1 MYGITLTKC
10 KIYFNNIYS
19 TVSLEE
25 KLGGGTYGDVYKGKV
40 IKYSN
45 SSSND
50 LYQNT
55 NYLPYDYYTDEFV
68 FFRKNIYAI
77 KFFRDD
83 LKTINDEGISCTTL
97 RELSCLKNI
106 GRHPNILRLIDVTID
121 RQKCISEYI
130 NRQILQHHASN
141 FQHSAKLDM
150 TPLAADQKF
159 IFAAYEYCDA
169 GDLKRLIQKTKITDD
184 QAGLSLK
191 EAKWLSF
198 QLLNGLAYLH
208 NNKMC
213 HRDLKPE
220 NVMLQQTANRKFLL
234 KIGDLGL
241 CRELKNDGDMTP
253 TVCTIYYRPLEVLLS
268 KFEMAKG
275 KKGRAK
281 ARGRV
286 KPPPGG
292 SRANHGGANRGGAN
306 HSGENRC
313 GANRGSANHS
323 SAGLA
328 NANRANESAP
338 HSSAPDAQRAP
349 STRGIHSVRSSGDGG
364 GSAVRAACT
373 TDGGTAHGSG
383 ANGSGDGQGNP
394 CNRNRKS
401 KQREENAATQNA
413 ATQENAAAQNA
424 AAQERARLRGI
435 EEDDY
440 YSNKDFQYGL
450 NVDIWSAACI
460 ICELIIGRP
469 LFRGVTEFDLIIRI
483 VNSLGK
489 PNSDELEFFSDS
501 RFYPLKEDFF
511 NVNIKNRKDALN
523 VITNGRIDELGIDL
537 LVKMLKYNPNDRI
550 TAADAL
556 SHPWFSDIRFDS
568 LDGIGVYNW
577 YVHCLKYYIGI
588 KTFREIEQKKKNLLT
603 TTMISHFLCKSNDRH
618 GKIIFKLIND
628 TFKNLGGYKKSG
640 RRSFAIFSD
649 KYAKDER
656 NANGFIKRASIK
668 VLNDMKEKN
677 VIETKEEMSFY
688 DDSTNYMT
696 PPAPTTSKRRKFNRS
711 SYHAVNPDTSYELAT
726 SMRVKRNLSIPDFSS
741 PGRKKQRRKA
751 HFKSATTTNRAAVHP
766 LPTFQG
772 FT

>member
-40 IKYSN
+40 VKYNNNN
-45 SSSND
+45 SD

-55 NYLPYDYYTDEFV
+55 NYLPYDYYTDEFI

-77 KFFRDD
+77 KFFKDD
-83 LKTINDEGISCTTL
+83 LRTINEEGISCTTL

-121 RQKCISEYI
+121 RQKGISEYI
-130 NRQILQHHASN
+130 NRQILQHYTSN
-141 FQHSAKLDM
+141 YHHQVKIDM
-150 TPLAADQKF
+150 VPLSLDQKF
-159 IFAAYEYCDA
+159 IFAAYEYCDG
-169 GDLKRLIQKTKITDD
+169 GDLKKLIQKTKISEN
-184 QAGLSLK
+184 QAGLCLK

-220 NVMLQQTANRKFLL
+220 NVMLQYTHNNKYLL

-268 KFEMAKG
+268 KFDRSKTRSG
-275 KKGRAK
+275 KNGVNKS
-281 ARGRV
+281 
-286 KPPPGG
+286 G
-292 SRANHGGANRGGAN
+292 SG
-306 HSGENRC
+306 S
-313 GANRGSANHS
+313 GSAKN
-323 SAGLA
+323 G
-328 NANRANESAP
+328 
-338 HSSAPDAQRAP
+338 
-349 STRGIHSVRSSGDGG
+349 SVKN
-364 GSAVRAACT
+364 GSVKN
-373 TDGGTAHGSG
+373 GSVKNG
-383 ANGSGDGQGNP
+383 SVKNGSVKNGSVKNGSIKNGSIKNGSIKNGSIKNGSGRCSEG
-394 CNRNRKS
+394 RRS
-401 KQREENAATQNA
+401 
-413 ATQENAAAQNA
+413 
-424 AAQERARLRGI
+424 
-435 EEDDY
+435 DDAY
-440 YSNKDFQYGL
+440 MGDEAFEKDYESFNDRDFQYGL

-460 ICELIIGRP
+460 ICELIIGKP

-489 PNSDELEFFSDS
+489 PNNDELEYFSDS
-501 RFYPLKEDFF
+501 RFYPFKDDFF
-511 NVNIKNRKDALN
+511 NIKIKNRKDALN
-523 VITNGRIDELGIDL
+523 VITNGKIDELGIDL

-556 SHPWFSDIRFDS
+556 SHPWFADIRFDN

-588 KTFREIEQKKKNLLT
+588 KTFREIEQRKKNLLT
-603 TTMISHFLCKSNDRH
+603 TTMISHFLCKSND
-618 GKIIFKLIND
+618 KYAKVIFKLIND

-640 RRSFAIFSD
+640 RRSFAIFAD
-649 KYAKDER
+649 KYANEHK
-656 NANGFIKRASIK
+656 NTNGFIKRASIK

-677 VIETKEEMSFY
+677 VMETNEEVSFY
-688 DDSTNYMT
+688 DDSTTYYT
-696 PPAPTTSKRRKFNRS
+696 SPTKSVKKINKFKRS
-711 SYHAVNPDTSYELAT
+711 SFHTIIPDQSYELIKGI
-726 SMRVKRNLSIPDFSS
+726 RVKRNLSIPDFSS
-741 PGRKKQRRKA
+741 PNNKKYCRNQA
-751 HFKSATTTNRAAVHP
+751 CSVTTTNRVY
-766 LPTFQG
+766 TQNIRSFKE

>member
-1 MYGITLTKC
+1 MFGITLTKC

-19 TVSLEE
+19 TVCLEE

-40 IKYSN
+40 IKYN
-45 SSSND
+45 NNNNND

-68 FFRKNIYAI
+68 FFRNNVYAI

-83 LKTINDEGISCTTL
+83 LRTINEEGISCTTL

-121 RQKCISEYI
+121 RQKLISEYI
-130 NRQILQHHASN
+130 NRQILQHYTSN
-141 FQHSAKLDM
+141 YHHHHHNNKLDI
-150 TPLAADQKF
+150 TPLSADQKF
-159 IFAAYEYCDA
+159 IFAAYEYCDG
-169 GDLKRLIQKTKITDD
+169 GDLKKLIQKTKISDD
-184 QAGLSLK
+184 QAGLNLK

-220 NVMLQQTANRKFLL
+220 NVMLQETSNHKYLL

-268 KFEMAKG
+268 KFELS
-275 KKGRAK
+275 KKHHHK
-281 ARGRV
+281 NN
-286 KPPPGG
+286 
-292 SRANHGGANRGGAN
+292 ANH
-306 HSGENRC
+306 
-313 GANRGSANHS
+313 
-323 SAGLA
+323 
-328 NANRANESAP
+328 
-338 HSSAPDAQRAP
+338 
-349 STRGIHSVRSSGDGG
+349 
-364 GSAVRAACT
+364 
-373 TDGGTAHGSG
+373 
-383 ANGSGDGQGNP
+383 
-394 CNRNRKS
+394 RKDD
-401 KQREENAATQNA
+401 
-413 ATQENAAAQNA
+413 
-424 AAQERARLRGI
+424 
-435 EEDDY
+435 EEDDDEDDEEEDYDEEDYDDVNINVNLYENNKLYNNNMNNSHLSRRKNKMKKKKKKKKKKEKKEKDDDY
-440 YSNKDFQYGL
+440 YNKDFQYGL

-469 LFRGVTEFDLIIRI
+469 LFKGVTEFDLIIRI

-489 PNSDELEFFSDS
+489 PNKDELEFFSNS

-511 NVNIKNRKDALN
+511 NVHIKNKKDALN

-556 SHPWFSDIRFDS
+556 SHPWFSDIRFDN

-603 TTMISHFLCKSNDRH
+603 TTMISHFLCKSNDKYA
-618 GKIIFKLIND
+618 KIIFKLIND

-649 KYAKDER
+649 KYANDEK
-656 NANGFIKRASIK
+656 NTNGFIKRASIK

-677 VIETKEEMSFY
+677 VKETKEEFSFY
-688 DDSTNYMT
+688 DESTTYMT
-696 PPAPTTSKRRKFNRS
+696 PPTSSVKRRKFNRS
-711 SYHAVNPDTSYELAT
+711 SYHVIHPEHSYEFT
-726 SMRVKRNLSIPDFSS
+726 NQIRMKRNLSIPDFST
-741 PGRKKQRRKA
+741 PDTNIQKYKKIKA
-751 HFKSATTTNRAAVHP
+751 ATTTNKTT
-766 LPTFQG
+766 LPQFSH
-772 FT
+772 F

>member
-1 MYGITLTKC
+1 MFGITLTKC

-40 IKYSN
+40 IKYN
-45 SSSND
+45 NNNNND

-68 FFRKNIYAI
+68 FFRKNVYAI

-83 LKTINDEGISCTTL
+83 LRTINEEGISCTTL

-121 RQKCISEYI
+121 RQKLISEYI
-130 NRQILQHHASN
+130 NRQILQHYTSN
-141 FQHSAKLDM
+141 YHHHHHSKLDI

-159 IFAAYEYCDA
+159 IFAAYEYCDG
-169 GDLKRLIQKTKITDD
+169 GDLKKLIQKTKISDD
-184 QAGLSLK
+184 QAGLNLK

-220 NVMLQQTANRKFLL
+220 NVMLQETSNHKYLL

-268 KFEMAKG
+268 KFELSNKHHHKSHAT
-275 KKGRAK
+275 
-281 ARGRV
+281 
-286 KPPPGG
+286 
-292 SRANHGGANRGGAN
+292 NHRRDDNDDD
-306 HSGENRC
+306 ED
-313 GANRGSANHS
+313 
-323 SAGLA
+323 
-328 NANRANESAP
+328 E
-338 HSSAPDAQRAP
+338 DE
-349 STRGIHSVRSSGDGG
+349 D
-364 GSAVRAACT
+364 
-373 TDGGTAHGSG
+373 D
-383 ANGSGDGQGNP
+383 DDDDDD
-394 CNRNRKS
+394 
-401 KQREENAATQNA
+401 EE
-413 ATQENAAAQNA
+413 
-424 AAQERARLRGI
+424 
-435 EEDDY
+435 EEDDDVDENVEVKLHGRNKTSSNNKNNNNKNHNSNINYNNHNWSRRKNKMKKKKKKKKKKKEQDDDY
-440 YSNKDFQYGL
+440 YNKDFQYGL

-469 LFRGVTEFDLIIRI
+469 LFKGVTEFDLIIRI

-489 PNSDELEFFSDS
+489 PNKDELEFFSNS

-511 NVNIKNRKDALN
+511 NVHIKNKKDALN

-556 SHPWFSDIRFDS
+556 SHPWFSDIRFDN

-603 TTMISHFLCKSNDRH
+603 TTMISHFLCKSND
-618 GKIIFKLIND
+618 KYAKVIFKLIND

-649 KYAKDER
+649 KYAHDEK
-656 NANGFIKRASIK
+656 NTNGFIKRASIK

-677 VIETKEEMSFY
+677 VKETKEEFSFY
-688 DDSTNYMT
+688 DESTTYMT
-696 PPAPTTSKRRKFNRS
+696 PPTSVKRRKFNRS
-711 SYHAVNPDTSYELAT
+711 SYHVMNPEHSYEFT
-726 SMRVKRNLSIPDFSS
+726 NKIRMKRNLSIPDFSTPDKS
-741 PGRKKQRRKA
+741 IQKQKKIKA
-751 HFKSATTTNRAAVHP
+751 ATTKNKASH
-766 LPTFQG
+766 LEFSH
-772 FT
+772 F

>member
-40 IKYSN
+40 IKYN
-45 SSSND
+45 NNNNND

-83 LKTINDEGISCTTL
+83 LKTINEEGISCTTL

-141 FQHSAKLDM
+141 FQHSKKLDM
-150 TPLAADQKF
+150 TPLSADQKF

-220 NVMLQQTANRKFLL
+220 NVMLQQTPNRKFLL

-275 KKGRAK
+275 KKGRTK
-281 ARGRV
+281 GKGKV
-286 KPPPGG
+286 KPPANELSTSANPPH
-292 SRANHGGANRGGAN
+292 ANHANV
-306 HSGENRC
+306 
-313 GANRGSANHS
+313 SAPPTKGIDSIGNSRTHTA
-323 SAGLA
+323 SAG
-328 NANRANESAP
+328 
-338 HSSAPDAQRAP
+338 
-349 STRGIHSVRSSGDGG
+349 
-364 GSAVRAACT
+364 CT
-373 TDGGTAHGSG
+373 TDRGSG
-383 ANGSGDGQGNP
+383 NGNKNIQCNANQN
-394 CNRNRKS
+394 NRNKN
-401 KQREENAATQNA
+401 KQQVKAMQREKAA
-413 ATQENAAAQNA
+413 ERKR
-424 AAQERARLRGI
+424 ERARLRGI

-440 YSNKDFQYGL
+440 YNNKDFQYGL

-489 PNSDELEFFSDS
+489 PNNDELEFFSDS

-511 NVNIKNRKDALN
+511 NVNIKNKKDALN

-556 SHPWFSDIRFDS
+556 SHPWFSDIRFDN

-649 KYAKDER
+649 QYAKDDK

-688 DDSTNYMT
+688 DDSTNYVT
-696 PPAPTTSKRRKFNRS
+696 PTSTSSKRRKFNRS
-711 SYHAVNPDTSYELAT
+711 SYHAVNPETSYELAT

-741 PGRKKQRRKA
+741 PDRKKQRRKD
-751 HFKSATTTNRAAVHP
+751 HFKSATTTNRAAPHQ
-766 LPTFQG
+766 LPTFHG

>member
-40 IKYSN
+40 IKYN
-45 SSSND
+45 NNNNND

-83 LKTINDEGISCTTL
+83 LKTINEEGISCTTL

-141 FQHSAKLDM
+141 FQHSKKLDM
-150 TPLAADQKF
+150 TPLSADQKF

-220 NVMLQQTANRKFLL
+220 NVMLQHTPNRKYLL

-275 KKGRAK
+275 KKGKVK
-281 ARGRV
+281 ARGKAKAPV
-286 KPPPGG
+286 NGLSTCANPPHGNN
-292 SRANHGGANRGGAN
+292 SQINHPHA
-306 HSGENRC
+306 
-313 GANRGSANHS
+313 
-323 SAGLA
+323 
-328 NANRANESAP
+328 SAP
-338 HSSAPDAQRAP
+338 HSNAPYPSRAI
-349 STRGIHSVRSSGDGG
+349 STRGIDSTGKKRIHAASAGCTIDRGRAEGNGGNRSD
-364 GSAVRAACT
+364 
-373 TDGGTAHGSG
+373 
-383 ANGSGDGQGNP
+383 QGNG
-394 CNRNRKS
+394 NSNNRK
-401 KQREENAATQNA
+401 KKNNKERGKETHGERTEEGEKYTQRKR
-413 ATQENAAAQNA
+413 
-424 AAQERARLRGI
+424 ERARMRGI

-440 YSNKDFQYGL
+440 YNNKDFQYGL

-489 PNSDELEFFSDS
+489 PNNDELEFFSDS

-511 NVNIKNRKDALN
+511 NVNIKNKKDALN

-556 SHPWFSDIRFDS
+556 SHPWFSDIRFDN

-649 KYAKDER
+649 QYAKDDK

-688 DDSTNYMT
+688 DDSTNYVT
-696 PPAPTTSKRRKFNRS
+696 PTSTSSKRRKFNRS
-711 SYHAVNPDTSYELAT
+711 SYHAVNPETSYEGAT
-726 SMRVKRNLSIPDFSS
+726 QMRVKRNLSIPDFSS
-741 PGRKKQRRKA
+741 PDRKKQRHKD
-751 HFKSATTTNRAAVHP
+751 HFKSATTTNRAAAHP
-766 LPTFQG
+766 LPTFHG

>member
-40 IKYSN
+40 IKYN
-45 SSSND
+45 NNND

-68 FFRKNIYAI
+68 FFRKNVYAI

-83 LKTINDEGISCTTL
+83 LRTINDEGISCTTL

-130 NRQILQHHASN
+130 NRQILQHYTSN
-141 FQHSAKLDM
+141 FHHSTKLDM
-150 TPLAADQKF
+150 APLSADQKF
-159 IFAAYEYCDA
+159 IFAAYEYCDG
-169 GDLKRLIQKTKITDD
+169 GDLKRLIQKTKISDE

-220 NVMLQQTANRKFLL
+220 NVMLQQTQNHKYLL

-268 KFEMAKG
+268 KFEIAKG

-281 ARGRV
+281 AKAKSKPCTAAHRNSTTCDKYHHGGNVRNGNNSKSNNIADSACRSSNCNNNNNNGNTNSGSNGGGKHKDKEKMRERERGRE
-286 KPPPGG
+286 KE
-292 SRANHGGANRGGAN
+292 A
-306 HSGENRC
+306 EK
-313 GANRGSANHS
+313 
-323 SAGLA
+323 
-328 NANRANESAP
+328 
-338 HSSAPDAQRAP
+338 AQRKGEIEAEK
-349 STRGIHSVRSSGDGG
+349 TQRKGGIE
-364 GSAVRAACT
+364 A
-373 TDGGTAHGSG
+373 
-383 ANGSGDGQGNP
+383 
-394 CNRNRKS
+394 
-401 KQREENAATQNA
+401 
-413 ATQENAAAQNA
+413 
-424 AAQERARLRGI
+424 ERAQRKGGI
-435 EEDDY
+435 EGEEDY
-440 YSNKDFQYGL
+440 YNSKDFQYGL

-460 ICELIIGRP
+460 ICELIIGKP

-489 PNSDELEFFSDS
+489 PNNDELEFFSDS

-511 NVNIKNRKDALN
+511 NVNIKNKKDALN

-556 SHPWFSDIRFDS
+556 SHPWFSDIRFDN

-603 TTMISHFLCKSNDRH
+603 TTMISHFLCKSDDKYA
-618 GKIIFKLIND
+618 KIIFKLIND

-649 KYAKDER
+649 KYANDEK
-656 NANGFIKRASIK
+656 NSNGFIKRASIK

-677 VIETKEEMSFY
+677 VIETKEEFSFY
-688 DDSTNYMT
+688 DDSNNCST
-696 PPAPTTSKRRKFNRS
+696 PLSSSSSKRRKFNRS
-711 SYHAVNPDTSYELAT
+711 SYHAMNPENSYEFT
-726 SMRVKRNLSIPDFSS
+726 KSMRVKRNLSIPDFSS
-741 PGRKKQRRKA
+741 PSRKKQRHKA
-751 HFKSATTTNRAAVHP
+751 QAKSATTTNRSAAGQ
-766 LPTFQG
+766 LSAFRG

>member
-40 IKYSN
+40 VKYNNN
-45 SSSND
+45 SD

-55 NYLPYDYYTDEFV
+55 NYLPYDYYTDEFI

-77 KFFRDD
+77 KFFKDD
-83 LKTINDEGISCTTL
+83 LRTINEEGISCTTL

-121 RQKCISEYI
+121 RQKGISEYI
-130 NRQILQHHASN
+130 NRQILQHYTSN
-141 FQHSAKLDM
+141 YHHQVKIDM
-150 TPLAADQKF
+150 APLSLDQKF
-159 IFAAYEYCDA
+159 IFAAYEYCDG
-169 GDLKRLIQKTKITDD
+169 GDLKKLIQKTKISEN
-184 QAGLSLK
+184 QAGLCLK

-220 NVMLQQTANRKFLL
+220 NVMLQYTHNNKYLL

-268 KFEMAKG
+268 KFD
-275 KKGRAK
+275 RSK
-281 ARGRV
+281 ARAS
-286 KPPPGG
+286 KSG
-292 SRANHGGANRGGAN
+292 SIKSADIKTGSNKNGSNKSGATNK
-306 HSGENRC
+306 S
-313 GANRGSANHS
+313 SANKS
-323 SAGLA
+323 GSNKSGS
-328 NANRANESAP
+328 NKSDTNKSRNSNR
-338 HSSAPDAQRAP
+338 
-349 STRGIHSVRSSGDGG
+349 
-364 GSAVRAACT
+364 
-373 TDGGTAHGSG
+373 SG
-383 ANGSGDGQGNP
+383 ASKSGTSQNGTSNRSGASKSGNSKSRTSKSGTSQNGTSTKSNGSGR
-394 CNRNRKS
+394 CS
-401 KQREENAATQNA
+401 
-413 ATQENAAAQNA
+413 
-424 AAQERARLRGI
+424 ERRSS
-435 EEDDY
+435 DDAY
-440 YSNKDFQYGL
+440 MGDEPFEKDYESFNDRDFQYGL

-460 ICELIIGRP
+460 ICELIIGKP

-489 PNSDELEFFSDS
+489 PNNDELEYFSDS
-501 RFYPLKEDFF
+501 RFYPFKDDFF
-511 NVNIKNRKDALN
+511 NIKIKNRKDALN
-523 VITNGRIDELGIDL
+523 VITNGKIDELGIDL

-556 SHPWFSDIRFDS
+556 SHPWFADIRFDN

-603 TTMISHFLCKSNDRH
+603 TTMISHFLCKSNDKYA
-618 GKIIFKLIND
+618 KIIFKLIND

-640 RRSFAIFSD
+640 RRSFAIFAD
-649 KYAKDER
+649 KYANEHK
-656 NANGFIKRASIK
+656 NNNGFIKRASIK

-677 VIETKEEMSFY
+677 VMETNEEVSFY
-688 DDSTNYMT
+688 DDSTTYYT
-696 PPAPTTSKRRKFNRS
+696 SPTKPIKKINKFKRS
-711 SYHAVNPDTSYELAT
+711 SFHSIIPEQSYEFIKGI
-726 SMRVKRNLSIPDFSS
+726 RVKRNLSIPDFSS
-741 PGRKKQRRKA
+741 PNNKKHCRDEA
-751 HFKSATTTNRAAVHP
+751 GSATTTSRVYTQNAHSFKEY
-766 LPTFQG
+766 T
-772 FT
+772 

>member
-1 MYGITLTKC
+1 MFGITLTKC

-25 KLGGGTYGDVYKGKV
+25 KLGRGTYGDVYKGKV

-45 SSSND
+45 NND
-50 LYQNT
+50 LYENT

-68 FFRKNIYAI
+68 FFRKNVYAI

-83 LKTINDEGISCTTL
+83 LRTINDEGISCTTL
-97 RELSCLKNI
+97 RELICLKNI

-130 NRQILQHHASN
+130 NRQILQHYTSN
-141 FQHSAKLDM
+141 YHLQAKLDM
-150 TPLAADQKF
+150 TPLSAHQKY
-159 IFAAYEYCDA
+159 IFAAYEYCDG
-169 GDLKRLIQKTKITDD
+169 GDLKKLIQRTKISED
-184 QAGLSLK
+184 QAGLNLK

-220 NVMLQQTANRKFLL
+220 NVMLQQTANNKYLL

-268 KFEMAKG
+268 KFEISKN
-275 KKGRAK
+275 KKNK
-281 ARGRV
+281 
-286 KPPPGG
+286 
-292 SRANHGGANRGGAN
+292 
-306 HSGENRC
+306 
-313 GANRGSANHS
+313 
-323 SAGLA
+323 
-328 NANRANESAP
+328 
-338 HSSAPDAQRAP
+338 
-349 STRGIHSVRSSGDGG
+349 
-364 GSAVRAACT
+364 
-373 TDGGTAHGSG
+373 
-383 ANGSGDGQGNP
+383 
-394 CNRNRKS
+394 RK
-401 KQREENAATQNA
+401 KEK
-413 ATQENAAAQNA
+413 
-424 AAQERARLRGI
+424 
-435 EEDDY
+435 EEDY
-440 YSNKDFQYGL
+440 YNNKDFQYGL

-460 ICELIIGRP
+460 ICELIIGKP

-489 PNSDELEFFSDS
+489 PNNDELEFFSDS
-501 RFYPLKEDFF
+501 RFYPLKADFF
-511 NVNIKNRKDALN
+511 NVNIKNKKDALN

-556 SHPWFSDIRFDS
+556 SHPWFSDIRFDN

-588 KTFREIEQKKKNLLT
+588 KTFREIEQKKKKLLT
-603 TTMISHFLCKSNDRH
+603 TTMISHFLCKSNDKYA
-618 GKIIFKLIND
+618 KIIFKLIND

-649 KYAKDER
+649 RYANDEM
-656 NANGFIKRASIK
+656 NSNGFIKRASIK

-677 VIETKEEMSFY
+677 GMDTKEDLSSFY
-688 DDSTNYMT
+688 EDSTHYMT
-696 PPAPTTSKRRKFNRS
+696 PPTASAKRRKYNRS
-711 SYHAVNPDTSYELAT
+711 SYHVINPDHSYEFAKN
-726 SMRVKRNLSIPDFSS
+726 MRIKRNLSIPDFST
-741 PGRKKQRRKA
+741 PDRKKQRKKD
-751 HFKSATTTNRAAVHP
+751 FKSSTTTNKSIVQDVP
-766 LPTFQG
+766 SFQG

>member
-1 MYGITLTKC
+1 MFGITLTKC

-45 SSSND
+45 NND

-68 FFRKNIYAI
+68 FFRKNVYAI

-83 LKTINDEGISCTTL
+83 LRTINEEGISCTTL

-130 NRQILQHHASN
+130 NRQILQHYTSN
-141 FQHSAKLDM
+141 YHHQGKLDM
-150 TPLAADQKF
+150 TPLSADQKF
-159 IFAAYEYCDA
+159 IFAAYEYCDG
-169 GDLKRLIQKTKITDD
+169 GDLKKLIQKTKISDD

-220 NVMLQQTANRKFLL
+220 NVMLQKTKNDKYLL

-268 KFEMAKG
+268 KFELTKN
-275 KKGRAK
+275 KKK
-281 ARGRV
+281 
-286 KPPPGG
+286 KKK
-292 SRANHGGANRGGAN
+292 
-306 HSGENRC
+306 
-313 GANRGSANHS
+313 
-323 SAGLA
+323 
-328 NANRANESAP
+328 
-338 HSSAPDAQRAP
+338 DK
-349 STRGIHSVRSSGDGG
+349 D
-364 GSAVRAACT
+364 
-373 TDGGTAHGSG
+373 
-383 ANGSGDGQGNP
+383 
-394 CNRNRKS
+394 
-401 KQREENAATQNA
+401 EEN
-413 ATQENAAAQNA
+413 
-424 AAQERARLRGI
+424 
-435 EEDDY
+435 
-440 YSNKDFQYGL
+440 NKDFQYGL

-460 ICELIIGRP
+460 ICELIIGKP

-489 PNSDELEFFSDS
+489 PNNDELEFFSDS
-501 RFYPLKEDFF
+501 RFYPLKDDFF
-511 NVNIKNRKDALN
+511 NVNIKDKKDALN
-523 VITNGRIDELGIDL
+523 VITNGKIDELGIDL

-556 SHPWFSDIRFDS
+556 SHPWFSDIRFDN

-588 KTFREIEQKKKNLLT
+588 KTFREIEQQKKNLLT
-603 TTMISHFLCKSNDRH
+603 TTMISHFLCKSNDKYA
-618 GKIIFKLIND
+618 KIIFKLIND

-649 KYAKDER
+649 KYANDEK
-656 NANGFIKRASIK
+656 NSNGFIKRASIK

-677 VIETKEEMSFY
+677 VKETKEELSFY

-696 PPAPTTSKRRKFNRS
+696 PPSAKKRKFNRS
-711 SYHAVNPDTSYELAT
+711 SYHAINANDSYEFIKT
-726 SMRVKRNLSIPDFSS
+726 MRMKRNLSIPDFST
-741 PGRKKQRRKA
+741 PDKKKHQKEL
-751 HFKSATTTNRAAVHP
+751 KSATTTNKNSMYNKIILHHDFKQI
-766 LPTFQG
+766 TNKNKQN
-772 FT
+772 T

>member
-40 IKYSN
+40 IKYN
-45 SSSND
+45 NNNNND

-83 LKTINDEGISCTTL
+83 LKTINEEGISCTTL

-141 FQHSAKLDM
+141 FEHSTKLDM

-220 NVMLQQTANRKFLL
+220 NVMLQETPNRKFLL

-281 ARGRV
+281 ARGKV
-286 KPPPGG
+286 KPPPNGVPASSNLSHA
-292 SRANHGGANRGGAN
+292 SRCNASNSNANLSHANPSHANPSHAN
-306 HSGENRC
+306 HS
-313 GANRGSANHS
+313 
-323 SAGLA
+323 
-328 NANRANESAP
+328 NASAP
-338 HSSAPDAQRAP
+338 HSSVPYPSRAP
-349 STRGIHSVRSSGDGG
+349 STRGIDSSGNCGTAHAD
-364 GSAVRAACT
+364 SAACT
-373 TDGGTAHGSG
+373 TDRGSG
-383 ANGSGDGQGNP
+383 GGKGGANRSGQGQGNV
-394 CNRNRKS
+394 NSNNKN
-401 KQREENAATQNA
+401 KKDKQGEKAEQRENATNREKA
-413 ATQENAAAQNA
+413 AER
-424 AAQERARLRGI
+424 ERARLRGI

-440 YSNKDFQYGL
+440 YNNKDFQYGL

-489 PNSDELEFFSDS
+489 PNNDELEFFSDS

-511 NVNIKNRKDALN
+511 NVNIKDKKDALN

-556 SHPWFSDIRFDS
+556 SHPWFSDIRFDN

-628 TFKNLGGYKKSG
+628 TFKNLGGYKRSG

-649 KYAKDER
+649 KYAKDDK

-688 DDSTNYMT
+688 DDSTNHMT
-696 PPAPTTSKRRKFNRS
+696 PGPTSSKRRKFKRS
-711 SYHAVNPDTSYELAT
+711 SYHAVNPETSYELGT

-741 PGRKKQRRKA
+741 PDRKKQRRKA
-751 HFKSATTTNRAAVHP
+751 HFKSATTTNRAAAHP
-766 LPTFQG
+766 LPTFHG

>member
-1 MYGITLTKC
+1 MFGITLTKC

-45 SSSND
+45 SSD

-55 NYLPYDYYTDEFV
+55 SYLPYDYYTDEFI
-68 FFRKNIYAI
+68 FFRKNVYAI

-83 LKTINDEGISCTTL
+83 LRTINEEGISCTTL

-121 RQKCISEYI
+121 RQKYISEYI
-130 NRQILQHHASN
+130 NRQILQHYASN
-141 FQHSAKLDM
+141 YHHQAKIDM
-150 TPLAADQKF
+150 IPLSADQKF
-159 IFAAYEYCDA
+159 IFAAYEYCDG
-169 GDLKRLIQKTKITDD
+169 GDLKKLIQKTKITDD

-220 NVMLQQTANRKFLL
+220 NVMLQQTQNDKYLL

-268 KFEMAKG
+268 KFEITKG
-275 KKGRAK
+275 KKSGRGAGTG
-281 ARGRV
+281 AA
-286 KPPPGG
+286 GG
-292 SRANHGGANRGGAN
+292 
-306 HSGENRC
+306 RC
-313 GANRGSANHS
+313 GKG
-323 SAGLA
+323 
-328 NANRANESAP
+328 
-338 HSSAPDAQRAP
+338 
-349 STRGIHSVRSSGDGG
+349 TKYGIP
-364 GSAVRAACT
+364 
-373 TDGGTAHGSG
+373 
-383 ANGSGDGQGNP
+383 P
-394 CNRNRKS
+394 CNVNYGNKRKD
-401 KQREENAATQNA
+401 R
-413 ATQENAAAQNA
+413 
-424 AAQERARLRGI
+424 
-435 EEDDY
+435 DDEHF
-440 YSNKDFQYGL
+440 SSKDFQYGL

-489 PNSDELEFFSDS
+489 PSTEELEFFSDS
-501 RFYPLKEDFF
+501 RFYPLKDDFF
-511 NVNIKNRKDALN
+511 NVNVKNKKDALN

-537 LVKMLKYNPNDRI
+537 LVKMLQYNPNDRI

-556 SHPWFSDIRFDS
+556 SHPWFSDIRFDN

-588 KTFREIEQKKKNLLT
+588 KTFREIEQKKKKKLT
-603 TTMISHFLCKSNDRH
+603 TTMISHFLCKSNDKYA
-618 GKIIFKLIND
+618 KIIFKLIND

-649 KYAKDER
+649 KYANDEKHT
-656 NANGFIKRASIK
+656 NGFIKRASIK

-677 VIETKEEMSFY
+677 VKETKEEVSFY
-688 DDSTNYMT
+688 DDSTNYTT
-696 PPAPTTSKRRKFNRS
+696 PPSSSTKRRKTNRS
-711 SYHAVNPDTSYELAT
+711 SYHAINPDNSYEIAKT
-726 SMRVKRNLSIPDFSS
+726 MRMKRNLSIPDFST
-741 PGRKKQRRKA
+741 PDKKRQRTQQI
-751 HFKSATTTNRAAVHP
+751 KSATTTNKSCASKEP
-766 LPTFQG
+766 SFQR
-772 FT
+772 FA

>member
-1 MYGITLTKC
+1 MFGITLTKC

-45 SSSND
+45 NND

-68 FFRKNIYAI
+68 FFQKNVYAI

-83 LKTINDEGISCTTL
+83 LRTINEEGISCTTL

-130 NRQILQHHASN
+130 NRQILQHYTSN
-141 FQHSAKLDM
+141 YHHQGKLDM
-150 TPLAADQKF
+150 TPLSADQKF
-159 IFAAYEYCDA
+159 IFAAYEYCDG
-169 GDLKRLIQKTKITDD
+169 GDLKKLIQKTKISDD

-220 NVMLQQTANRKFLL
+220 NVMLQKTQNDKYLL

-268 KFEMAKG
+268 KFELTKN
-275 KKGRAK
+275 KKK
-281 ARGRV
+281 
-286 KPPPGG
+286 KKK
-292 SRANHGGANRGGAN
+292 
-306 HSGENRC
+306 
-313 GANRGSANHS
+313 
-323 SAGLA
+323 
-328 NANRANESAP
+328 
-338 HSSAPDAQRAP
+338 D
-349 STRGIHSVRSSGDGG
+349 
-364 GSAVRAACT
+364 
-373 TDGGTAHGSG
+373 
-383 ANGSGDGQGNP
+383 
-394 CNRNRKS
+394 K
-401 KQREENAATQNA
+401 
-413 ATQENAAAQNA
+413 
-424 AAQERARLRGI
+424 
-435 EEDDY
+435 DDEY
-440 YSNKDFQYGL
+440 NKDFQYGL

-460 ICELIIGRP
+460 ICELIIGKP

-489 PNSDELEFFSDS
+489 PNNDELEFFSDS

-511 NVNIKNRKDALN
+511 NVNIKDKKDALN
-523 VITNGRIDELGIDL
+523 VITNGKIDELGIDL

-556 SHPWFSDIRFDS
+556 SHPWFSDIRFDN

-588 KTFREIEQKKKNLLT
+588 KTFREIEQQKKNLLT
-603 TTMISHFLCKSNDRH
+603 TTMISHFLCKSNDKYA
-618 GKIIFKLIND
+618 KIIFKLIND

-649 KYAKDER
+649 KYANDEK
-656 NANGFIKRASIK
+656 NSNGFIKRASIK

-677 VIETKEEMSFY
+677 VKETKEELSFY
-688 DDSTNYMT
+688 DDSTNHTT
-696 PPAPTTSKRRKFNRS
+696 PPSAKKRKLNRS
-711 SYHAVNPDTSYELAT
+711 SYHVINADDSYEFIKT
-726 SMRVKRNLSIPDFSS
+726 MRMKRNLSIPDFST
-741 PGRKKQRRKA
+741 PDKKKYKQKEL
-751 HFKSATTTNRAAVHP
+751 KSATTTNKNSICNKSLLHN
-766 LPTFQG
+766 FKEMSNKN
-772 FT
+772 

>member
-40 IKYSN
+40 IKYNNSN
-45 SSSND
+45 NND

-83 LKTINDEGISCTTL
+83 LKTINEEGISCTTL

-141 FQHSAKLDM
+141 FQHSKKLDM

-281 ARGRV
+281 GKGKV
-286 KPPPGG
+286 KPPTNGL
-292 SRANHGGANRGGAN
+292 STYANLSHANHPNA
-306 HSGENRC
+306 
-313 GANRGSANHS
+313 SA
-323 SAGLA
+323 L
-328 NANRANESAP
+328 
-338 HSSAPDAQRAP
+338 HSSAPYPSRAP
-349 STRGIHSVRSSGDGG
+349 STRGIDSSGN
-364 GSAVRAACT
+364 SRTHAASAACT
-373 TDGGTAHGSG
+373 TDRGTGGGNKSGHAHAH
-383 ANGSGDGQGNP
+383 ANDMRGKGDKTDKNKKKI
-394 CNRNRKS
+394 R
-401 KQREENAATQNA
+401 QREKVAEGDKGTQRKR
-413 ATQENAAAQNA
+413 
-424 AAQERARLRGI
+424 ERARLRGI

-440 YSNKDFQYGL
+440 YNNKDFQYGL

-489 PNSDELEFFSDS
+489 PNNEELEFFSDS

-511 NVNIKNRKDALN
+511 NVNIKNKKDALN

-556 SHPWFSDIRFDS
+556 SHPWFSDIRFDN

-649 KYAKDER
+649 QYAKDDK

-677 VIETKEEMSFY
+677 VIEAKEEMSFY
-688 DDSTNYMT
+688 DDSTNYVT
-696 PPAPTTSKRRKFNRS
+696 PPPTCSKRRKFNRS
-711 SYHAVNPDTSYELAT
+711 SYHAVNPETSYELAT

-741 PGRKKQRRKA
+741 PDRKKHRRKD
-751 HFKSATTTNRAAVHP
+751 HFKSATTTNRAAAHP
-766 LPTFQG
+766 LPTFHG